1 MATKTGNFSGIIN
14 RVFTIFLLFTFLVT
28 TGSFVLRRA
37 ITRKLDKLG
46 EQLKTPS
53 YRQGITALLVDLDVA
68 ENNFQKAAADG
79 SPTDLAIY
87 QRRLDTIFRGM
98 NSIIDHYRQG
108 GDSSL
113 PESRRQL
120 EQKLQQKLDLSRQL
134 FGLRKNFDSLLRVTT
149 FDRIHNRGDLQH
161 VSSVQ
166 VSADTIVTTKKE
178 TAKSSLLRRLKDAF
192 HTTQS
197 VKVLTV
203 RQRQREKAGLSNME
217 AKRLLAELGSQYG
230 RMALSGQAL
239 VTANLNLLNELR
251 QLTRQLQDID
261 QIAYEQSREAT
272 LKAYASATRDL
283 NTFTGISLVAVLIF
297 IVLLVIYVRRAGW
310 AERRIRVENSR
321 AVRLAGQKSEILAIM
336 SHEIRNKLMAINGA
350 VFTIK
355 KTALSAQ
362 QEQKLGAITLASG
375 LVLETINNVLDASKL
390 EQGYAETR
398 QSGPFK
404 PGEAIAESIE
414 AMRFMAENKNLQLE
428 LSWNKEADI
437 IVEGDSFRL
446 KQVLLNLLSNAIKY
460 TDQGSVSVTAELVV
474 TGPGY
479 RLNVTVSDTGSGIPV
494 SRQAQLFTPYYQA
507 GGQKPGTG
515 LGLYLCRE
523 LIHGQGGE
531 ISLESEVNQGT
542 VISFWI
548 PYKRS
553 EIDPVMDY
561 PG

>member
-1 MATKTGNFSGIIN
+1 MTTKAGNFSGIIN
-14 RVFTIFLLFTFLVT
+14 RVFIIFLLFTFLVT
-28 TGSFVLRRA
+28 TGSFVLRRT
-37 ITRKLDKLG
+37 ITLKLDKLG
-46 EQLKTPS
+46 LQLTTHS

-79 SPTDLAIY
+79 SPADLAIY

-98 NSIIDHYRQG
+98 NLIIDHYRQG

-149 FDRIHNRGDLQH
+149 FDRLHNRGDLQH

-178 TAKSSLLRRLKDAF
+178 TVKNSLLRRIKDAF

-261 QIAYEQSREAT
+261 QIAYEQSREVT

-310 AERRIRVENSR
+310 AERRIRVENNR

-350 VFTIK
+350 VFTMK
-355 KTALSAQ
+355 KTTLSAQ

-375 LVLETINNVLDASKL
+375 LVLETINNVLDTSKL

-414 AMRFMAENKNLQLE
+414 AMRFMAENKDLQLE
-428 LSWNKEADI
+428 LSWNEQVDNV
-437 IVEGDSFRL
+437 VEGDSFRL

-460 TDQGSVSVTAELVV
+460 TDQGKISVMAELVG
-474 TGPGY
+474 TGPAY
-479 RLNVTVSDTGSGIPV
+479 RLNVSVSDTGSGIPGN
-494 SRQAQLFTPYYQA
+494 RQAQLFTPYYQA
-507 GGQKPGTG
+507 EGQKPGTG
-515 LGLYLCRE
+515 LGLYLCRQ
-523 LIHGQGGE
+523 LVQGQGGG

-553 EIDPVMDY
+553 EIAPVMD
-561 PG
+561 